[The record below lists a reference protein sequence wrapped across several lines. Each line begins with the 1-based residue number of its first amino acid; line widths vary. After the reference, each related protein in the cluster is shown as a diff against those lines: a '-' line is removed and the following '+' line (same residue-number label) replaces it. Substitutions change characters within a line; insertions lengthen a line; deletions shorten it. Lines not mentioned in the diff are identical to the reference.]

1 MSKRL
6 DIPEVRLFVS
16 TLIQAERMGTPM
28 GDALAIISEDTRLQ
42 RFHRGERKALR
53 APILILIPLIF
64 CILPVIAII
73 VAGPILLQF
82 IEGQLFQIPGG

>member
-1 MSKRL
+1 
-6 DIPEVRLFVS
+6 
-16 TLIQAERMGTPM
+16 
-28 GDALAIISEDTRLQ
+28 
-42 RFHRGERKALR
+42 LR